1 MPKET
6 IILPEVPRYLRKEFE
21 VKVSYRRVYTAVL
34 NGDIPAEK
42 DDTGTRW
49 KIKVDDLPEIAKA
62 MKPKNV
68 EDLAPQGSTNKIHL

>member
-6 IILPEVPRYLRKEFE
+6 INLSELPRRLRKDHG
-21 VKVSYRRVYTAVL
+21 VKISYRRAYKDVLDAV
-34 NGDIPAEK
+34 IPAEK

-68 EDLAPQGSTNKIHL
+68 EKLAPPDSTDQMHT